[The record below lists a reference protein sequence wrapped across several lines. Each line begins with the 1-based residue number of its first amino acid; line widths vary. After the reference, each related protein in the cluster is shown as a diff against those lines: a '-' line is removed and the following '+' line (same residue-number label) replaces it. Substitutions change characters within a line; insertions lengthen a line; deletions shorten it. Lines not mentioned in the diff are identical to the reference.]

1 MKIVET
7 NLNLGNLS
15 NLGTV
20 KRIICHNADASTC
33 SIQDIDR
40 WHKNNGW
47 AGCGYHFLV
56 RKDGSIYRGRPEDKL
71 GAHTSNYN
79 TGSLGICFEG
89 KYNTEEMPE
98 AQLKAGQELIK
109 YLLNKYK
116 LNKSNVYKHKDFNNT
131 DCPGHNFPWT
141 NIMDGIDGATD
152 NVIVTETPA
161 NNTNNTVKGDDW
173 VRRLQEECNKQGFS
187 NQKVDGIPGPN
198 TLKGCPTLK
207 KGAQGNITKLLQE
220 KLVKLGYNTNGVDG
234 IFGSGTH
241 SAVREFQKTRG
252 LSIDGIVGQNT
263 WRKLLNL

>member
-1 MKIVET
+1 MNIIET
-7 NLNLGNLS
+7 NLNFGNLS

-20 KRIICHNADASTC
+20 KRIICHNADASIC

-56 RKDGSIYRGRPEDKL
+56 RKDGSVYRGRPEDKL

-109 YLLNKYK
+109 YLLDKYNLSK
-116 LNKSNVYKHKDFNNT
+116 VNVYKHKDFNNT

-141 NIMDGIDGATD
+141 NIMDGITID
-152 NVIVTETPA
+152 NVVATETPA
-161 NNTNNTVKGDDW
+161 NNIVKGDDW

-187 NQKVDGIPGPN
+187 NQKVDGIAGPN

-220 KLVKLGYNTNGVDG
+220 KLVNLGYSTNGVDG

-252 LSIDGIVGQNT
+252 LSVDGIVGQNT